1 MSKKSENKPINRK
14 QVPDLLA
21 TKFIKDYTASIAKF
35 PQDKKVE
42 FLEHILQC
50 FDIVEKYWAN
60 QTNQNWKIYADKENA
75 FLKKHG
81 NRLKM
86 YRQTRMYLYYGDRH
100 LLSEKGVYTTDE
112 WNELSHEKQILSPE
126 EFSDFFTI
134 CRNYLYNERDY
145 LLLEQ
150 NPEDEIAEKN
160 AKENLDGATTNLK
173 ISKLK
178 RTRQDKMTCLS
189 EQQTVLL
196 IHYLKQER
204 AFLNG
209 EFLKDSDAGKA
220 FAVLT
225 GYSPNTMRIDLG
237 DVPEIKNKINLIE
250 LDNLFAKL
258 RIAIGK
264 DLKPK

>member
-42 FLEHILQC
+42 FLEHLLES
-50 FDIVEKYWAN
+50 FDIIEKYFAN
-60 QTNQNWKIYADKENA
+60 ATSENYKIYANKENA

-81 NRLKM
+81 TRLKM
-86 YRQTRMYLYYGDRH
+86 YRQTRMYLYYGDH
-100 LLSEKGVYTTDE
+100 GLLIEKDIYTPDE
-112 WNELSHEKQILSPE
+112 WNVLGKEQRLSADEYA
-126 EFSDFFTI
+126 EFIDLCRSRLYLERDFFML
-134 CRNYLYNERDY
+134 R
-145 LLLEQ
+145 Q

-237 DVPEIKNKINLIE
+237 DVPEIKNKDNLKE
-250 LDNLFAKL
+250 LDILFAKL